1 MMNLFRTA
9 LLLAKKDLYSEL
21 KTKQILTTQII
32 FAGLVIVVFSF
43 AFDPANNTTKAVI
56 PGVIWVIIVFA
67 GILGLNRSFISE
79 QRNDTI
85 QGLLVAPMEAA
96 SIYLG
101 KFLANFIMMLAVEL
115 VSIPFLFLLFD
126 FKFLGSLPYFI
137 LVVFLGTFGFIAIG
151 TFLAALAANSKSSEM
166 LLPLLLFPITTPIL
180 IGVVQAT
187 RIILTN
193 MEKLSS
199 ALAWIQLVAAYDVI
213 FFVVC
218 FLLIDYVLEV

>member
-1 MMNLFRTA
+1 MNLFRTA
-9 LLLAKKDLYSEL
+9 LFLAKKDLYSEL

-79 QRNDTI
+79 QRNDTM
-85 QGLLVAPMEAA
+85 QGLLVAPMESA

-101 KFLANFIMMLAVEL
+101 KFLANFTMMLIVEL

-137 LVVFLGTFGFIAIG
+137 LVVFLGSFGFIAIG

-193 MEKLSS
+193 MEKLAS
-199 ALAWIQLVAAYDVI
+199 AIAWIQLVTAYDVI

>member
-1 MMNLFRTA
+1 MNLFRTA
-9 LLLAKKDLYSEL
+9 FLLAKKDLYSEL
-21 KTKQILTTQII
+21 KTKQVLVTQII
-32 FAGLVIVVFSF
+32 FAALVIVVFSF

-56 PGVIWVIIVFA
+56 PGGIWVIIVFA

-79 QRNDTI
+79 QRNDTL

-96 SIYLG
+96 SIYIG
-101 KFLANFIMMLAVEL
+101 KFLANFTMILIVEL
-115 VSIPFLFLLFD
+115 VSVPFLFLLFD
-126 FKFLGSLPYFI
+126 FKFIGSLPYFI
-137 LVVFLGTFGFIAIG
+137 LVIFLGSFGFIAIG

-187 RIILTN
+187 KIILTN
-193 MEKLSS
+193 MDKFES
-199 ALAWIQLVAAYDVI
+199 ALAWIQLVGAYDVI

-218 FLLIDYVLEV
+218 LLLIDYVLEV

>member
-1 MMNLFRTA
+1 MTFFKTA
-9 LLLAKKDLYSEL
+9 FLLAKKDLYSEL
-21 KTKQILTTQII
+21 KTKQVLATMII
-32 FAGLVIVVFSF
+32 FAGLVILVFSF

-56 PGVIWVIIVFA
+56 PGVVWVIIVFS
-67 GILGLNRSFISE
+67 GVLGLNRSFISE
-79 QRNDTI
+79 QRNDTM

-101 KFLANFIMMLAVEL
+101 KFLANFTMILIVEI
-115 VSIPFLFLLFD
+115 VAIPFLFLLFD
-126 FKFLGSLPYFI
+126 FHMLGSIPYFI
-137 LVVFLGTFGFIAIG
+137 LILFIGSFGFISIG

-199 ALAWIQLVAAYDVI
+199 ALAWAQLISAYDVI
-213 FFVVC
+213 FFVLC
-218 FLLIDYVLEV
+218 ILLIDYVLEV

>member
-1 MMNLFRTA
+1 MNQMRTA
-9 LLLAKKDLYSEL
+9 LFLAKKDLYSEL
-21 KTKQILTTQII
+21 KTKQILVTQII
-32 FAGLVIVVFSF
+32 FAALVIVVFSF

-56 PGVIWVIIVFA
+56 PGVIWVIIVFS

-85 QGLLVAPMEAA
+85 QGLLVAPMEAT

-101 KFLANFIMMLAVEL
+101 KFLANFTMMLIVEL

-126 FKFLGSLPYFI
+126 FKFLGSIPYFI
-137 LVVFLGTFGFIAIG
+137 LVIFLGSFGFIAIG

-193 MEKLSS
+193 MEKFSS
-199 ALAWIQLVAAYDVI
+199 ALAWIQLVTAYDVI

>member
-1 MMNLFRTA
+1 MNLIRTA
-9 LLLAKKDLYSEL
+9 LFLAKKDLYSEL

-56 PGVIWVIIVFA
+56 PGVIWVIIVFS

-79 QRNDTI
+79 QRNDTM

-101 KFLANFIMMLAVEL
+101 KFLANFTMMLVVEI

-126 FKFLGSLPYFI
+126 FKFLGSIPFFI
-137 LVVFLGTFGFIAIG
+137 LVVFLGSFGFIAIG

-187 RIILTN
+187 KIILTN
-193 MEKLSS
+193 MEKISS
-199 ALAWIQLVAAYDVI
+199 AIAWIQLVTAYDMI

>member
-1 MMNLFRTA
+1 MNLFRTA
-9 LLLAKKDLYSEL
+9 LLLAKKDLLSEL
-21 KTKQILTTQII
+21 KTKQILVTQII

-56 PGVIWVIIVFA
+56 PGIIWVIIVFA

-96 SIYLG
+96 SIFLG
-101 KFLANFIMMLAVEL
+101 KFIANFTMILIVEL

-126 FKFLGSLPYFI
+126 FKMLGSVGDFI
-137 LVVFLGTFGFIAIG
+137 LVIFVGSFGFISIG
-151 TFLAALAANSKSSEM
+151 TFLAALAANSRSSEM
-166 LLPLLLFPITTPIL
+166 LLPLLLFPITSPIL
-180 IGVVQAT
+180 IGVTQAT
-187 RIILTN
+187 RIILTD
-193 MEKLSS
+193 MSKLSS
-199 ALAWIQLVAAYDVI
+199 ALSWTQMVTAYDII
-213 FFVVC
+213 FFVVS

>member
-1 MMNLFRTA
+1 MNLFRTA

-21 KTKQILTTQII
+21 KTKQIMVTQII

-79 QRNDTI
+79 QRNDSM

-101 KFLANFIMMLAVEL
+101 KFLANFIMMLIVEL

-126 FKFLGSLPYFI
+126 FKFYGSIPYFI
-137 LVVFLGTFGFIAIG
+137 LVVFLGSFGFIAIG

-193 MEKLSS
+193 MEKFSS
-199 ALAWIQLVAAYDVI
+199 AIAWIQLVTAYDVI

>member
-1 MMNLFRTA
+1 MNVLRTA
-9 LLLAKKDLYSEL
+9 LLLAKKDLLSEW
-21 KTKQILTTQII
+21 KTKQILVTQII

-79 QRNDTI
+79 QRNDTM
-85 QGLLVAPMEAA
+85 QGLLVAPMEAS
-96 SIYLG
+96 SIFLG
-101 KFLANFIMMLAVEL
+101 KFIANFTMILIVEI

-126 FKFLGSLPYFI
+126 FKFLGSIPYFI
-137 LVVFLGTFGFIAIG
+137 LVIFVGSFGFVSIG

-166 LLPLLLFPITTPIL
+166 LLPLLLFPITSPIL
-180 IGVVQAT
+180 IGVTQAT
-187 RIILTN
+187 RLILSD
-193 MEKLSS
+193 MSKLSS
-199 ALAWIQLVAAYDVI
+199 ALAWTQMVTAYDVI

-218 FLLIDYVLEV
+218 ILLIDYVLEV

>member
-1 MMNLFRTA
+1 MNLFRTA
-9 LLLAKKDLYSEL
+9 LFLAKKDLYSEL

-43 AFDPANNTTKAVI
+43 AFDPANNTTRAVI
-56 PGVIWVIIVFA
+56 PGVIWVIIVFS

-79 QRNDTI
+79 QRNDTM

-101 KFLANFIMMLAVEL
+101 KFLANFTMMLVVEI

-126 FKFLGSLPYFI
+126 FKFLGSFPYFI
-137 LVVFLGTFGFIAIG
+137 LVVFLGSFGFIAIG

-187 RIILTN
+187 KIILTN
-193 MEKLSS
+193 MEKISS
-199 ALAWIQLVAAYDVI
+199 AIAWVQLVTAYDLI

>member
-1 MMNLFRTA
+1 MNIFRTA

-21 KTKQILTTQII
+21 KTKQILVTQII

-56 PGVIWVIIVFA
+56 PGVIWVIIVFS

-79 QRNDTI
+79 QRNDTM

-96 SIYLG
+96 SIYFG
-101 KFLANFIMMLAVEL
+101 KFLANFAMILAVEL

-126 FKFLGSLPYFI
+126 FKFLGSFPYFI
-137 LVVFLGTFGFIAIG
+137 LVIFLGSFGFIAIG

-187 RIILTN
+187 KIILTN

-199 ALAWIQLVAAYDVI
+199 AIAWIQLVSAYDVI

>member
-1 MMNLFRTA
+1 MNLFRTA
-9 LLLAKKDLYSEL
+9 ILLAKKDLYSEL
-21 KTKQILTTQII
+21 KTKQVLVTQII
-32 FAGLVIVVFSF
+32 FAALVIVVFSF

-79 QRNDTI
+79 QRNDTM

-101 KFLANFIMMLAVEL
+101 KFLANFTMILVVEL

-126 FKFLGSLPYFI
+126 FKFLGSIPYFI
-137 LVVFLGTFGFIAIG
+137 FVIFLGSFGFVAIG

-187 RIILTN
+187 KIILTN
-193 MEKLSS
+193 MENFAS
-199 ALAWIQLVAAYDVI
+199 ALAWIQLVTAYDVI

>member
-1 MMNLFRTA
+1 MNLFRTA

-21 KTKQILTTQII
+21 KTKQILVTQII

-56 PGVIWVIIVFA
+56 PGVVWVIIVFA

-85 QGLLVAPMEAA
+85 QGLFVAPMEAA

-101 KFLANFIMMLAVEL
+101 KFLANFTMILVVEL

-126 FKFLGSLPYFI
+126 FKFFGSIPYFI
-137 LVVFLGTFGFIAIG
+137 LVVFLGSFGFIAIG
-151 TFLAALAANSKSSEM
+151 TFLAALSANSKSSEM

-193 MEKLSS
+193 MEKFSS
-199 ALAWIQLVAAYDVI
+199 AVAWIQLVTAYDVI
-213 FFVVC
+213 FFVIC
-218 FLLIDYVLEV
+218 ILLIDYVLEV

>member
-1 MMNLFRTA
+1 MNLFRTA
-9 LLLAKKDLYSEL
+9 LFLAKKDLYSEL

-43 AFDPANNTTKAVI
+43 AFDPANNTTRAVI
-56 PGVIWVIIVFA
+56 PGVIWVIIVFS

-79 QRNDTI
+79 QRNDTM

-101 KFLANFIMMLAVEL
+101 KFLANFTMMLVVEII
-115 VSIPFLFLLFD
+115 SIPFLFLLFD
-126 FKFLGSLPYFI
+126 FKFLGSFPYFI
-137 LVVFLGTFGFIAIG
+137 LVVFLGSFGFIAIG

-187 RIILTN
+187 KIILTN
-193 MEKLSS
+193 MEKISS
-199 ALAWIQLVAAYDVI
+199 AIAWVQLVTAYDLI

>member
-1 MMNLFRTA
+1 MNIFRTA

-21 KTKQILTTQII
+21 KTKQILVTQII

-56 PGVIWVIIVFA
+56 PGVVWVIIVFA

-85 QGLLVAPMEAA
+85 QGLFVAPMEAA

-101 KFLANFIMMLAVEL
+101 KFLANFIMILVVEL

-126 FKFLGSLPYFI
+126 FKFFGSIPYFI
-137 LVVFLGTFGFIAIG
+137 LVVFLGSFGFIAIG
-151 TFLAALAANSKSSEM
+151 TFLAALSANSKSSEM

-193 MEKLSS
+193 MEKFSS
-199 ALAWIQLVAAYDVI
+199 ALAWIQLVTAYDVI
-213 FFVVC
+213 FFVIC
-218 FLLIDYVLEV
+218 ILLIDYVLEV

>member
-1 MMNLFRTA
+1 MNLFRTA

-21 KTKQILTTQII
+21 KTKQIMVTQII

-79 QRNDTI
+79 QRNDTM

-101 KFLANFIMMLAVEL
+101 KFLANFTMMLIVEL

-126 FKFLGSLPYFI
+126 FKFFGSIPYFI
-137 LVVFLGTFGFIAIG
+137 LVVFLGSFGFIAIG

-193 MEKLSS
+193 MEKFSS
-199 ALAWIQLVAAYDVI
+199 AVAWIQLVTAYDII

>member
-1 MMNLFRTA
+1 MNIFSTA
-9 LLLAKKDLYSEL
+9 LILAKKDLYSEL
-21 KTKQILTTQII
+21 KTKQILVTQII
-32 FAGLVIVVFSF
+32 FAALVIVIFSF

-56 PGVIWVIIVFA
+56 PGVIWVIIVFS

-85 QGLLVAPMEAA
+85 QGLLVAPMEAS

-101 KFLANFIMMLAVEL
+101 KFIANFVMILVVEI

-126 FKFLGSLPYFI
+126 FKFSGSIPYFI
-137 LVVFLGTFGFIAIG
+137 LVVFIGSFGFIAVG

-166 LLPLLLFPITTPIL
+166 LLPLLLFPVTTPIL

-187 RIILTN
+187 KIILTD
-193 MEKLSS
+193 MDKLSS
-199 ALAWIQLVAAYDVI
+199 ALAWTQMVTAYDVI
-213 FFVVC
+213 FFVIC

>member
-1 MMNLFRTA
+1 MNLFRTA

-79 QRNDTI
+79 QRNDTV
-85 QGLLVAPMEAA
+85 QGLLVAPMQAA

-101 KFLANFIMMLAVEL
+101 KFLANFSMMLVVEL

-126 FKFLGSLPYFI
+126 FKFLGSFNYFI
-137 LVVFLGTFGFIAIG
+137 LVIFLGSFGFIAIG

-187 RIILTN
+187 KIILTN
-193 MEKLSS
+193 MEKISS
-199 ALAWIQLVAAYDVI
+199 AIAWIQLVTAYDVI

-218 FLLIDYVLEV
+218 FILIDYVLEV